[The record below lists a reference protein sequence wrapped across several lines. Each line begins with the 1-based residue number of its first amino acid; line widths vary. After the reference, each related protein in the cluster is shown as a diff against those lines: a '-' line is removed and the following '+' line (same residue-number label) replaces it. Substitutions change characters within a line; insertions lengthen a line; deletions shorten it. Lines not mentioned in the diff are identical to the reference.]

1 MGFEGNL
8 EMRMCDEI
16 TRVVLWL
23 TIVQACVVH
32 FDKRRVLRYLMH
44 LSGSVNFRF
53 LIHVLFPLY
62 LKTNMDSNGLWGTLR
77 NGKVYTPGMYI
88 GEQGEK

>member
-1 MGFEGNL
+1 MTKSL
-8 EMRMCDEI
+8 ELSCGLQSSRH
-16 TRVVLWL
+16 VLFIL
-23 TIVQACVVH
+23 TK
-32 FDKRRVLRYLMH
+32 DVLMYLMH